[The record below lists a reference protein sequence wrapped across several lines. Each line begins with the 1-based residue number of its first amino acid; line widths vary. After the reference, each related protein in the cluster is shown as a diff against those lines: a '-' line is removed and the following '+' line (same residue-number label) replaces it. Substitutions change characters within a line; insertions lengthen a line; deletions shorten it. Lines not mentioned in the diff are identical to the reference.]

1 MEGFKL
7 VVLLLE
13 GHSVV
18 KCWPQRRRIKT
29 DGEKVQETDFH
40 CGVDSGRRRRAPAFH
55 SPEDS
60 GGKATYN
67 SAARC

>member
-13 GHSVV
+13 SHSIV
-18 KCWPQRRRIKT
+18 KCWPRRKRIKR
-29 DGEKVQETDFH
+29 DGKRVQETDFH
-40 CGVDSGRRRRAPAFH
+40 CGVDSGRRRAPAFH

-60 GGKATYN
+60 GGKASYN
-67 SAARC
+67 SAAQC